1 MNYNLVIDVKATEVS
16 SPTEPVTL
24 AEAKEWCKIELD
36 ITEENTLI
44 TELIKTAR
52 LQVEGFLNISL
63 VDKTIEAV
71 VNNSLGGIE
80 LPYQPLKTFT
90 SLKDEDG
97 NALVVNSDY
106 KLQGVFFKTIKS
118 PCSDYLVANY
128 TTGYTTENPLP
139 KQFKTAVL
147 QQVAYLYENR
157 GDTPA
162 NATTQNNRTVPT
174 ELSPM
179 VELTL
184 FPYRRIW

>member
-1 MNYNLVIDVKATEVS
+1 MNYNAVLDVKIDEGNT
-16 SPTEPVTL
+16 PTEPLTL
-24 AEAKEWCKIELD
+24 NEAKEWCKIELA
-36 ITEENTLI
+36 IAEEDALI

-63 VDKTIEAV
+63 VDKTIEAAI
-71 VNNSLGGIE
+71 NNSLGGIE
-80 LPYQPLKTFT
+80 LPYGPLKTFT

-97 NALVVNSDY
+97 NILSVDTDY
-106 KLQGVFFKTIKS
+106 KLQGVFFKSIKT
-118 PCSDYLVANY
+118 PCSSFLIANY
-128 TTGYTTENPLP
+128 TTGYTSANPLP
-139 KQFKTAVL
+139 MNFKTAVL

-174 ELSPM
+174 ELSQI

-184 FPYRRIW
+184 SPYRRVW